1 MAINLLRGKK
11 QSLEGNITSVCAGS
25 ISENGDNRILRNV
38 VISVQNRTASQTAT
52 TKFWASWQFLNR
64 TDEPFFSLQVTSRS
78 DKYAKNG
85 DKT

>member
-11 QSLEGNITSVCAGS
+11 RSLEGNITSVCGTNLWKRRQPTHTKCGNS
-25 ISENGDNRILRNV
+25 RTESHSVTNRDDKILGFV
-38 VISVQNRTASQTAT
+38 AIMNRTE
-52 TKFWASWQFLNR
+52 
-64 TDEPFFSLQVTSRS
+64 EPVFSLQVTTRS